1 MLNSVTYFFLNP
13 FLHFLTFEQ
22 LSYMTSS
29 LPKQKGH
36 LSLPV
41 YFVIFLGFHKLVQI
55 TQISVSNAVSPLS

>member
-1 MLNSVTYFFLNP
+1 
-13 FLHFLTFEQ
+13 
-22 LSYMTSS
+22 MTSS